1 MEIDWNEEK
10 RKKIANRKKPKR
22 RKTAEALCT
31 SSVI

>member
-1 MEIDWNEEK
+1 MGMK
-10 RKKIANRKKPKR
+10 RKEKKIANRKKPKR